1 MTFNVTLKNIQL
13 FVPPTNSIYTYFQFF
28 SMNNGIIKLTIMCF
42 VGSSESSEVIVAR
55 TKGRAPEAPP
65 QFQFITSN
73 SSQATLYLTQ
83 WKVGGCPITH
93 FLVQYKK
100 HGKQMHWTTGTEGGR
115 VSDVF
120 GREERIESSLF
131 FLSLFALLSFKVRQT
146 HVVTQSAENAWN
158 SVL

>member
-1 MTFNVTLKNIQL
+1 MLPKYSTFLTPYKFHLYV
-13 FVPPTNSIYTYFQFF
+13 F
-28 SMNNGIIKLTIMCF
+28 SVFSNEQWNHKANHKYIMCF

-131 FLSLFALLSFKVRQT
+131 LLSLFALLSFKLWQT